1 MRHDLLVAQQRGAL
15 PGVLPAAHTYTKG
28 LVWLC
33 LIFAPSTAD
42 EQKRPK
48 ALEVFSIF
56 PTKGILE
63 AREGEAPT
71 REILQI
77 SFAARYS

>member
-1 MRHDLLVAQQRGAL
+1 MSASRCT
-15 PGVLPAAHTYTKG
+15 HTKR
-28 LVWLC
+28 LVWLY
-33 LIFAPSTAD
+33 LTFAPSTAD
-42 EQKRPK
+42 EQKSPK
-48 ALEVFSIF
+48 AVQVFSIF

-71 REILQI
+71 RQILQI

>member
-1 MRHDLLVAQQRGAL
+1 M
-15 PGVLPAAHTYTKG
+15 LPAAHTYTKG

-33 LIFAPSTAD
+33 LIFVPSTAD

>member
-1 MRHDLLVAQQRGAL
+1 MSATCCTQLE
-15 PGVLPAAHTYTKG
+15 GV
-28 LVWLC
+28 VWLC
-33 LIFAPSTAD
+33 LTFAPSTAD
-42 EQKRPK
+42 EQKSPK
-48 ALEVFSIF
+48 AMQVFSIF

>member
-1 MRHDLLVAQQRGAL
+1 MSATSVHS
-15 PGVLPAAHTYTKG
+15 YTKG

-42 EQKRPK
+42 EQKKPE
-48 ALEVFSIF
+48 AMQVFSIF

-63 AREGEAPT
+63 ARKGEAPT
-71 REILQI
+71 RDILQI